1 MGIDKAIKK
10 KVIEDWQNAFPQ
22 LTMYAQNKLYK
33 VVGSCVLGI
42 ELIKSPHTES
52 YSPYFVL
59 YSLWGNRMGNDIKA
73 CMAGP
78 LLLWDFKNKKGY
90 QYDIPYEKHNVFFDE
105 VVNSVKNQTPL
116 PFEGNISLKEIATAI
131 EDSSQKPPLSA
142 APNSYLQAV
151 LQEAKF
157 KTALFISN
165 EEAQKV
171 FDQINKRSWDLNH
184 FKACGVNV
192 NEWLQ
197 SLQTTITNRDE
208 FLKQIEANWQDKKIS
223 QLKSSELI
231 A

>member
-1 MGIDKAIKK
+1 MAIDKTIKK

-52 YSPYFVL
+52 YSPYFML

-73 CMAGP
+73 CMAAP
-78 LLLWDFKNKKGY
+78 ILLRDFKNKKGY
-90 QYDIPYEKHNVFFDE
+90 QYDIPYEKHSVFFRD
-105 VVNSVKNQTPL
+105 VVDSIKSQTPL
-116 PFEGNISLKEIATAI
+116 PFEGNISLKKIVAAI

-151 LQEAKF
+151 LQEAKL
-157 KTALFISN
+157 KAALFMSN

-171 FDQINKRSWDLNH
+171 FEQINKRSWDLIH
-184 FKACGVNV
+184 FKACGIDV

-197 SLQTTITNRDE
+197 SLQTTISNRDK
-208 FLKQIEANWQDKKIS
+208 FLKQIEANKQDKKIS
-223 QLKSSELI
+223 QLKSSELT

>member
-59 YSLWGNRMGNDIKA
+59 YSIWKKDIKA
-73 CMAGP
+73 SLDYP
-78 LLLWDFKNKKGY
+78 IFLRDFKNKKGY
-90 QYDIPYEKHNVFFDE
+90 QYDIPYEKHNVFFDD
-105 VVNSVKNQTPL
+105 VVDSIKNQAPL
-116 PFEGNISLKEIATAI
+116 PFEGNISLKKIAAAI

-142 APNSYLQAV
+142 APNSYLQAA
-151 LQEAKF
+151 LQEAKL
-157 KTALFISN
+157 KIALFIGVT
-165 EEAQKV
+165 EAQSV
-171 FDQINKRSWDLNH
+171 LEQIIKRNWDINH
-184 FKACGVNV
+184 FKACGVDV

-197 SLQTTITNRDE
+197 SLQVVVSSRDE
-208 FLKQIEANWQDKKIS
+208 FLKQIEANKQDKKIS
-223 QLKSSELI
+223 QLKSSELT